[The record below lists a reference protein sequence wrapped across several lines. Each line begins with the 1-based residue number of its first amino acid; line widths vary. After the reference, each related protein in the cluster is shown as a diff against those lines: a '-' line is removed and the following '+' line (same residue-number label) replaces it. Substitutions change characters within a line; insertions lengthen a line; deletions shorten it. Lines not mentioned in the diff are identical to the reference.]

1 MQVYCQCFLLEYK
14 LHSRDDDVLYIWT
27 TDDDVSCHGILV
39 FEHYNLW
46 LVLEIPEQNYK
57 KRWLSKVSVK

>member
-27 TDDDVSCHGILV
+27 TDDDVSCHGILA

-46 LVLEIPEQNYK
+46 FVLEIPEQ
-57 KRWLSKVSVK
+57 